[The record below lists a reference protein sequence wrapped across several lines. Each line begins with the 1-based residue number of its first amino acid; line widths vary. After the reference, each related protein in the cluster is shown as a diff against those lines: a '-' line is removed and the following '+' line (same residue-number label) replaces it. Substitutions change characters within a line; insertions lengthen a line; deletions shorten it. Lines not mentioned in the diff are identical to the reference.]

1 MKHIFVINPISGK
14 SDASVYLVPKIEAAA
29 RKANVEFEI
38 ICTAHAGHA
47 CELAQA
53 YGVAG
58 QSVRL
63 YACGGDGTLNEL
75 FRGAYA
81 YPNVEIAS
89 IPCGSGNDFV
99 RNFGDSEAFLNLS
112 DNIAGTAIPI
122 DLMQVGEGVS
132 AAICSTGMDADVA
145 YGIPK
150 FRRIPFC
157 GGTMAYNLSILQ
169 CLLKPIG
176 HRLRVKIDDT
186 VYEDTFL
193 IAAVCNGMAY
203 GGGYKAAPTADLQ
216 DGSIE
221 VVLVKKIS
229 RFRIASVLALYK
241 AGKHIENGAVV
252 DKLADVLTYH
262 HAHSVEITPLSTQE
276 VIINIDG
283 ECGPA
288 RGLSA
293 EILPCAAKFVLP
305 SSLYAA
311 FAGMKDVVC
320 S

>member
-1 MKHIFVINPISGK
+1 MKHIFIINPISGK
-14 SDASVYLVPKIEAAA
+14 SDASVYLAPKIEAAA
-29 RKANVEFEI
+29 KKAGVEFEV
-38 ICTAHAGHA
+38 ICTSHAGHA
-47 CELAQA
+47 CEIAQA
-53 YGVAG
+53 FGAAG
-58 QSVRL
+58 NAVRL

-75 FRGAYA
+75 FRGAYHF
-81 YPNVEIAS
+81 PHVEIAS
-89 IPCGSGNDFV
+89 VPCGSGNDFV
-99 RNFGDSEAFLNLS
+99 RNFGEPEAFLNLA

-157 GGTMAYNLSILQ
+157 GGTMAYDLSIVQ

-176 HRLRVKIDDT
+176 HRLRVKIDDA

-193 IAAVCNGMAY
+193 IAAVCNGMTY

-229 RFRIASVLALYK
+229 RFRIASVLAQYK
-241 AGKHIENGAVV
+241 AGRHIANGAVV

-262 HAHSVEITPLSTQE
+262 HAHSVEITPLSSQN

-288 RGLSA
+288 AGLEA
-293 EILPCAAKFVLP
+293 KILPRAARFVLP
-305 SSLYAA
+305 AAVYAVFNGA
-311 FAGMKDVVC
+311 KETVC